1 MLCSIVM
8 QTVIG
13 TNIIQAAQ
21 WLQQGETVAIPTE
34 TVYGLAA
41 NALNEKAVLKIYAA
55 KNRPHFNPLI
65 IHIKSPEEINRYATA
80 VPDVCYQL
88 MQQFSPGPITFLL
101 PKTTTVPDL
110 VTAGSQKV
118 AIRIPA
124 HPVTQQL
131 LQAINFPLAAPS
143 ANPFGYV
150 SPVTAQHVYEGLNT
164 KIPYILDGGR
174 AGVGVESTIVSFNED
189 EEVVVERLGGIGVE
203 AIEKLT
209 GKKVAFNLSHQK
221 PNTPGQLKS
230 HYATAKPLLLG
241 NIDEL
246 LQQYP
251 NEKIAVLSLKKQA
264 IQPPVAYSYALSENG
279 SLEEAAANLFAQLR
293 NIDASDATIIIA
305 APVPEQGIGRAIN
318 DRLRRAQFINKL

>member
-1 MLCSIVM
+1 M

-13 TNIIQAAQ
+13 TDIAQAAH

-65 IHIKSPEEINRYATA
+65 IHIHSAEEIIRYASV
-80 VPDVCYQL
+80 VPERCFQL
-88 MQQFSPGPITFLL
+88 IQQFTPGPITFLL
-101 PKTTTVPDL
+101 PKKTIIPDL
-110 VTAGSQKV
+110 VTAGSNKV

-124 HPVTQQL
+124 HPLTQQL

-150 SPVTAQHVYEGLNT
+150 SPVTAQHVYKGLNA
-164 KIPYILDGGR
+164 KIPYILDGGS
-174 AGVGVESTIVSFNED
+174 AGVGLESTIVSFDTNN
-189 EEVVVERLGGIGVE
+189 EVVIERLGGVSVE
-203 AIEKLT
+203 AIEEAI
-209 GKKVAFNLSHQK
+209 GKPVILNLSHQK

-241 NIDEL
+241 NIEEL
-246 LQQYP
+246 IQQHA
-251 NEKIAVLSLKKQA
+251 NEKIALLTLNKQPVK
-264 IQPPVAYSYALSENG
+264 PPVAYSFALSEAG
-279 SLEEAAANLFAQLR
+279 DLEEAAANLFTQLR
-293 NIDASDATIIIA
+293 AIDATDATIIVA
-305 APVPEQGIGRAIN
+305 ALVPEMGIGRAIN